1 MEHCPANNQ
10 LETDEGSLDREAS
23 MLRRP
28 IGRRRDSSIV
38 GISDDALRHKD
49 GALTVAYHVEMPAT
63 MFADDMLVDVRYDD
77 LARML
82 AFEKP
87 PGTVVQFRFS
97 TVPDS
102 GQVINRVI
110 ESRAPDGTH
119 TLASLLQ
126 SSNLA
131 YLSNAAKS
139 LPYRRSVLTMWVRI
153 PPKKRG
159 NSTMSALADFK
170 NALTDEAK
178 VRGLFGTLRRLR
190 QIYSRTADDSVV
202 RRTLEDERRAYY
214 NANRVWRQIENSSPL
229 TLRRFTREE
238 IWEAVFL
245 GHCQNASSVP
255 VLPERLGRDLRDYL
269 CGETIEGELS
279 YRMHGDYPVAI
290 VSMFTPPNEFVTADA
305 LRGLIG
311 RRDFNSRHTV
321 VTEYL
326 FPEQRK
332 ETKRLDRRI
341 KQVKRTFTKR
351 DNPEG
356 AAALRSLRSVREE
369 VAGARES
376 LLPTRFYVILY
387 GERATN
393 FSELQTSVDALDEQC
408 ERTVS
413 AIRQI
418 PGANAEREE
427 PEALRA
433 LYSSA
438 IVGELSPKLTGRELT
453 EVSNSVV
460 ALTPTEDSWPGAAR
474 PHTLL
479 STVTGRLVGI
489 DLFDRN
495 QIPSPLIQI
504 IAAPRG
510 GKSILMAQFACD
522 ILASL
527 RDASV
532 NAIDIGETLLPLVTV
547 LGGRYIRPQPD
558 EIRAINI
565 WSYPEL
571 TEGEMPDDVQ
581 KALVVGDLKMLARV
595 RDDDKTS
602 EDVISAVV
610 SQVYENIVSQNGP
623 GRPLFEPVLS
633 HFVAQLKTYPF
644 DSEMVRERRETL
656 VLALNNYIGHP
667 WLDAP
672 THPDYEAKSP
682 FDVFEL
688 GSLKDFPHDIKLSLA
703 YRIAAYVA
711 RCIGR
716 RRADGT
722 RAPTANLFDEMWE
735 IKEEYPFIFKVL
747 QHAGRKGPKENS
759 ITILAT
765 HAFEDIEDVASLSK
779 TGNVIFIGKQLGDYS
794 KVVTHAKLSVNGATA
809 IAHIKTAPGRFS
821 QFVMVIGSGPDQVVE
836 VVQHELSPLMLWT
849 LTTNADERNARSLVG
864 VYRPDWTEMQIHAWL
879 AENYPRGLTAIGLRE
894 IDETLLEVAA

>member
-1 MEHCPANNQ
+1 MEHALTYNR
-10 LETDEGSLDREAS
+10 LESDEDSLDRETSA
-23 MLRRP
+23 LRRP
-28 IGRRRDSSIV
+28 PGRRRDSSIV
-38 GISDDALRHKD
+38 GIYNDALRHKD
-49 GALTVAYHVEMPAT
+49 GALTVAYRVEVPAT
-63 MFADDMLVDVRYDD
+63 MFADDMLLDIRYDD

-87 PGTVVQFRFS
+87 PSTLVQFRYS
-97 TVPDS
+97 TTPDPGHAITS
-102 GQVINRVI
+102 VI
-110 ESRAPDGTH
+110 ESRAPAGTH

-126 SSNLA
+126 SSNLD
-131 YLSNAAKS
+131 YLRGAAKS
-139 LPYRRSVLTMWVRI
+139 LPYRLSVLTIWVRI

-159 NSTMSALADFK
+159 NSTMSAISDLRH
-170 NALTDEAK
+170 ALRAEQKT
-178 VRGLFGTLRRLR
+178 RGLFSALRSLPD
-190 QIYSRTADDSVV
+190 IYSRTADDSVV
-202 RRTLEDERRAYY
+202 RRTLEDEKRAYGH
-214 NANRVWRQIENSSPL
+214 ANRVWRQIENSSPL
-229 TLRRFTREE
+229 TLRRFTRQEM
-238 IWEAVFL
+238 WEAVFF

-255 VLPERLGRDLRDYL
+255 FLPERPGRDLRDYL

-311 RRDFNSRHTV
+311 RRDFNHRHTII
-321 VTEYL
+321 TEYL

-356 AAALRSLRSVREE
+356 AAALRSLRAVREE

-376 LLPTRFYVILY
+376 LLPTRFYVLLF

-393 FSELQTSVDALDEQC
+393 FSELQRSVDALDEQC

-418 PGANAEREE
+418 PGANADREE

-433 LYSSA
+433 LYPSA

-453 EVSNSVV
+453 EVSNSVA
-460 ALTPTEDSWPGAAR
+460 ALTPTEDSWPGASR

-527 RDASV
+527 RDASI
-532 NAIDIGETLLPLVTV
+532 NAIDIGETLRPLVTV

-558 EIRAINI
+558 EVRAINI

-571 TEGEMPDDVQ
+571 REGEMPDDVQ

-595 RDDDKTS
+595 KDDDKTA
-602 EDVISAVV
+602 EDIVSAVV

-656 VLALNNYIGHP
+656 VLALSNYIGHP

-688 GSLKDFPHDIKLSLA
+688 GSLKDFPRDIKLSLA

-716 RRADGT
+716 RREDGT

-759 ITILAT
+759 ITVLAT

-779 TGNVIFIGKQLGDYS
+779 TGNVIFVGKQLGDYS
-794 KVVTHAKLSVNGATA
+794 KIIAHAKLSENGAAA

-849 LTTNADERNARSLVG
+849 LTTNADERNARSLVSA
-864 VYRPDWTEMQIHAWL
+864 YRPDWTDMQTHAWL
-879 AENYPRGLTAIGLRE
+879 ADHYPRGLTAIGLRE
-894 IDETLLEVAA
+894 IDETLLEAAA

>member
-1 MEHCPANNQ
+1 
-10 LETDEGSLDREAS
+10 
-23 MLRRP
+23 
-28 IGRRRDSSIV
+28 V
-38 GISDDALRHKD
+38 GIYRDALRHKD
-49 GALTVAYHVEMPAT
+49 GSMTVAYNVEAPAT
-63 MFADDMLVDVRYDD
+63 MFADDALVDIRYDD

-82 AFEKP
+82 AFDKP
-87 PGTVVQFRFS
+87 AGTVVQFRYA
-97 TVPDS
+97 TIPDP
-102 GQVINRVI
+102 GYAIINVI
-110 ESRAPDGTH
+110 SARAERGTH

-126 SSNLA
+126 ASNLE
-131 YLSNAAKS
+131 YLESSAKR
-139 LPYRRSVLTMWVRI
+139 LPYRRSVLTIWVRV
-153 PPKKRG
+153 PPKKRT
-159 NSTMSALADFK
+159 NSTLSALSDFK
-170 NALTDEAK
+170 QA
-178 VRGLFGTLRRLR
+178 VRHEISTIGLLSAIRKLPKT
-190 QIYSRTADDSVV
+190 YNRTADDAVV
-202 RRTLEDERRAYY
+202 RRTLEDEQRTYSQ
-214 NANRVWRQIENSSPL
+214 ANEVWRQIENSSPL
-229 TLRRFTREE
+229 TLRRFTRQE

-245 GHCQNASSVP
+245 GNCQNAHSIP
-255 VLPERLGRDLRDYL
+255 VFPTRPGRDLRDYL
-269 CGETIEGELS
+269 CGETIEGELN
-279 YRMHGDYPVAI
+279 YLMHGEYPVAI

-311 RRDFNSRHTV
+311 RRDFNSRHTI

-326 FPEQRK
+326 FPDQLK

-356 AAALRSLRSVREE
+356 AAALRSLRAVRDE
-369 VAGARES
+369 VAGTRES

-387 GERATN
+387 GERARN
-393 FSELQTSVDALDEQC
+393 FVELKSSLDRLDEQC
-408 ERTVS
+408 EKIVA

-427 PEALRA
+427 PAALRA
-433 LYSSA
+433 LYPEA
-438 IVGELSPKLTGRELT
+438 IAGELSASLTGRELT
-453 EVSNSVV
+453 EVSTSVA
-460 ALTPTEDSWPGAAR
+460 ALTPTEDSWPGASR

-479 STVTGRLVGI
+479 STATGRLIGI

-532 NAIDIGETLLPLVTV
+532 NAIDIGETLLPLVSV

-558 EIRAINI
+558 EVRAINI
-565 WSYPEL
+565 WSY
-571 TEGEMPDDVQ
+571 EGLSDGEPPDDVQ

-595 RDDDKTS
+595 KDDDKTA
-602 EDVISAVV
+602 EDIISAVV
-610 SQVYENIVSQNGP
+610 TQVYENIVSQNGP
-623 GRPLFEPVLS
+623 GRPLFEPTLS
-633 HFVAQLKTYPF
+633 HFVAQLRTFPF

-656 VLALNNYIGHP
+656 VLGLSNYVGHP

-672 THPDYEAKSP
+672 THSDYERKSP

-688 GSLKDFPHDIKLSLA
+688 GSLKDFPRDIKLSLA
-703 YRIAAYVA
+703 YRIAAHVA

-716 RRADGT
+716 KRADGT

-794 KVVTHAKLSVNGATA
+794 KVVAHAKFSAVGAEA
-809 IAHIKTAPGRFS
+809 IAHIKAAPGRFS
-821 QFVMVIGSGPDQVVE
+821 QFVMVIGTGPDQVVE
-836 VVQHELSPLMLWT
+836 IVQHELSPLMLWT
-849 LTTNADERNARSLVG
+849 LTTNADERNARSRVLAYHPG
-864 VYRPDWTEMQIHAWL
+864 WSDMQVHAWL
-879 AENYPRGLTAIGLRE
+879 AEHYPRGLTALGLRE
-894 IDETLLEVAA
+894 IDETLLEAAA

>member
-1 MEHCPANNQ
+1 MELAIGYDE
-10 LETDEGSLDREAS
+10 LAAARARERETAILTK
-23 MLRRP
+23 P
-28 IGRRRDSSIV
+28 FGRRRDSSIV
-38 GISDDALRHKD
+38 GIFEDALRHKD
-49 GALTVAYHVEMPAT
+49 GALTVAYQVEAPAT
-63 MFADDMLVDVRYDD
+63 MFGDDQLVDLRYDE

-87 PGTVVQFRFS
+87 AGTLVQFRYA
-97 TVPDS
+97 TTPDL
-102 GQVINRVI
+102 GQAISKAINA
-110 ESRAPDGTH
+110 RATTGTH
-119 TLASLLQ
+119 TLAALLQ
-126 SSNLA
+126 ASHLD
-131 YLSNAAKS
+131 YLRDAAKS
-139 LPYRRSVLTMWVRI
+139 FAFRRSVLTMWVRV

-159 NSTMSALADFK
+159 NPTMSALA
-170 NALTDEAK
+170 NE
-178 VRGLFGTLRRLR
+178 R
-190 QIYSRTADDSVV
+190 Q
-202 RRTLEDERRAYY
+202 AYQA
-214 NANRVWRQIENSSPL
+214 ANRVWRQLENSSPFDM
-229 TLRRFTREE
+229 RRFTRQE
-238 IWEAVFL
+238 IWEAVFF
-245 GHCQNASSVP
+245 GHCQNANSAP
-255 VLPERLGRDLRDYL
+255 VLPEALGRDLRDYL
-269 CGETIEGELS
+269 CGETIDGELN
-279 YRMHGDYPVAI
+279 YLMHGDSPVAI
-290 VSMFTPPNEFVTADA
+290 VSMFTPPNETVTADA

-311 RRDFNSRHTV
+311 RRDFNSRHTL

-341 KQVKRTFTKR
+341 KQVKRTFTKK

-356 AAALRSLRSVREE
+356 AAALRSLRAVREE

-376 LLPTRFYVILY
+376 LLPTRSYVILY
-387 GERATN
+387 GERARN
-393 FSELQTSVDALDEQC
+393 FAELKNAVTTLDEQC
-408 ERTVS
+408 ERAIS

-433 LYSSA
+433 LYPSA
-438 IVGELSPKLTGRELT
+438 IAGELSPQLTGRELT
-453 EVSNSVV
+453 EVSTSVV
-460 ALTPTEDSWPGAAR
+460 ALTPTEDSWPGASR

-479 STVTGRLVGI
+479 STVTGRLIGI

-522 ILASL
+522 VLASL

-571 TEGEMPDDVQ
+571 KDGEPPDDIQ
-581 KALVVGDLKMLARV
+581 KALVTGDLKMLARV
-595 RDDDKTS
+595 TDDDKTA
-602 EDVISAVV
+602 EDIISAVV
-610 SQVYENIVSQNGP
+610 SQVYENIVAQNGP

-633 HFVAQLKTYPF
+633 HFVAQLRTFPF
-644 DSEMVRERRETL
+644 DSEMVKERRETL
-656 VLALNNYIGHP
+656 VLALGNYLGHP
-667 WLDAP
+667 WLDAQ

-688 GSLKDFPHDIKLSLA
+688 GSLKDFPRDVKLSLA
-703 YRIAAYVA
+703 YRIAAHVA
-711 RCIGR
+711 RSIGH

-722 RAPTANLFDEMWE
+722 RTPTANLFDEMWE
-735 IKEEYPFIFKVL
+735 IKEEFPFIFKVL

-759 ITILAT
+759 ITVLAT

-779 TGNVIFIGKQLGDYS
+779 TGNVLFIGKHLGDYS
-794 KVVTHAKLSVNGATA
+794 RVVAHAKLSPNGATA
-809 IAHIKTAPGRFS
+809 ISHIKTAPGRFA
-821 QFVMVIGSGPDQVVE
+821 QFVMVIGSGPDQIVE
-836 VVQHELSPLMLWT
+836 MVQHELSPLMLWT
-849 LTTNADERNARSLVG
+849 LTTNADERNARSV
-864 VYRPDWTEMQIHAWL
+864 VAAYHPEWSEMQIHAWL
-879 AENYPRGLTAIGLRE
+879 SQQYPRGLTAVGLRE
-894 IDETLLEVAA
+894 IDESQLQVAA

>member
-1 MEHCPANNQ
+1 M
-10 LETDEGSLDREAS
+10 
-23 MLRRP
+23 
-28 IGRRRDSSIV
+28 RD
-38 GISDDALRHKD
+38 
-49 GALTVAYHVEMPAT
+49 
-63 MFADDMLVDVRYDD
+63 
-77 LARML
+77 
-82 AFEKP
+82 
-87 PGTVVQFRFS
+87 
-97 TVPDS
+97 
-102 GQVINRVI
+102 
-110 ESRAPDGTH
+110 
-119 TLASLLQ
+119 
-126 SSNLA
+126 
-131 YLSNAAKS
+131 
-139 LPYRRSVLTMWVRI
+139 
-153 PPKKRG
+153 
-159 NSTMSALADFK
+159 
-170 NALTDEAK
+170 
-178 VRGLFGTLRRLR
+178 
-190 QIYSRTADDSVV
+190 
-202 RRTLEDERRAYY
+202 
-214 NANRVWRQIENSSPL
+214 
-229 TLRRFTREE
+229 
-238 IWEAVFL
+238 
-245 GHCQNASSVP
+245 
-255 VLPERLGRDLRDYL
+255 
-269 CGETIEGELS
+269 
-279 YRMHGDYPVAI
+279 
-290 VSMFTPPNEFVTADA
+290 
-305 LRGLIG
+305 
-311 RRDFNSRHTV
+311 
-321 VTEYL
+321 
-326 FPEQRK
+326 
-332 ETKRLDRRI
+332 
-341 KQVKRTFTKR
+341 
-351 DNPEG
+351 
-356 AAALRSLRSVREE
+356 E

-376 LLPTRFYVILY
+376 LLPTRFYIVLY
-387 GERATN
+387 GERAKN
-393 FSELQTSVDALDEQC
+393 LSELQGSVDVLDDQC
-408 ERTVS
+408 EKLVS

-433 LYSSA
+433 LYESA

-460 ALTPTEDSWPGAAR
+460 TLTPTEDSWSGAER

-479 STVTGRLVGI
+479 STVTGRLIGI

-558 EIRAINI
+558 EVRAINI

-571 TEGEMPDDVQ
+571 NDGVMPDDVQ
-581 KALVVGDLKMLARV
+581 KALVVEDLKMLARV
-595 RDDDKTS
+595 TDDDKTA
-602 EDVISAVV
+602 EDIISAVV
-610 SQVYENIVSQNGP
+610 SQVYENVVSQNGP

-644 DSEMVRERRETL
+644 DSAMVRERRETL
-656 VLALNNYIGHP
+656 VLGLSNYVGHP

-672 THPDYEAKSP
+672 THPDYENKSP

-688 GSLKDFPHDIKLSLA
+688 GALKDFPQDIKLSLA

-779 TGNVIFIGKQLGDYS
+779 TGNVIFVGKQLGDYS
-794 KVVTHAKLSVNGATA
+794 KVVAHAKLSENGALA
-809 IAHIKTAPGRFS
+809 INHIKTAPGRFS
-821 QFVMVIGSGPDQVVE
+821 QFLMVIGTGPDQIVE
-836 VVQHELSPLMLWT
+836 IVQHELSPLMLWT
-849 LTTNADERNARSLVG
+849 LTTNADERNARSLVSA
-864 VYRPDWTEMQIHAWL
+864 YHPEWTDMQVHAWL
-879 AENYPRGLTAIGLRE
+879 AEHYPRGLTAVGIRE
-894 IDETLLEVAA
+894 IDSSLLETAA

>member
-1 MEHCPANNQ
+1 MESIIAYDDLVAERQQIRQ
-10 LETDEGSLDREAS
+10 LNA
-23 MLRRP
+23 LRNP
-28 IGRRRDSSIV
+28 SGRKRDSSVV
-38 GISDDALRHKD
+38 GIYRDALRHKD
-49 GALTVAYHVEMPAT
+49 GSLTVAYHVEMPAT
-63 MFADDMLVDVRYDD
+63 MFADDELVDIRYDD

-87 PGTVVQFRFS
+87 AGTVVQCRYS
-97 TVPDS
+97 TIPDP
-102 GQVINRVI
+102 GYAIINVINA
-110 ESRAPDGTH
+110 RAAKGTH
-119 TLASLLQ
+119 ALASLLQ
-126 SSNLA
+126 ASNLE
-131 YLSNAAKS
+131 YVESSAKQV
-139 LPYRRSVLTMWVRI
+139 PYRRSVLTIWVRV
-153 PPKKRG
+153 PPRKRS
-159 NSTMSALADFK
+159 NSTLTAISDFK
-170 NALTDEAK
+170 AAFTNEIKRNGFISAVTGVGKLYH
-178 VRGLFGTLRRLR
+178 
-190 QIYSRTADDSVV
+190 QSSDDGVV
-202 RRTLEDERRAYY
+202 RRTLEEEKSNYSQ
-214 NANRVWRQIENSSPL
+214 ANTVWRQIENASPL
-229 TLRRFTREE
+229 TLRRFTRQE

-245 GHCQNASSVP
+245 ANCQGASSIP
-255 VLPERLGRDLRDYL
+255 MLPERPGRDLRDYL
-269 CGETIEGELS
+269 CSETIEGELN
-279 YRMHGDYPVAI
+279 YLMHGQHPVAI

-311 RRDFNSRHTV
+311 RRDFNTRHTII
-321 VTEYL
+321 TEYV
-326 FPEQRK
+326 FPQQLK

-356 AAALRSLRSVREE
+356 AAALRSLRAVRDE

-376 LLPTRFYVILY
+376 LLPTRFYVVLY
-387 GERATN
+387 GERARN
-393 FSELQTSVDALDEQC
+393 FGELKNSVEQLDEQC
-408 ERTVS
+408 EKVIA

-418 PGANAEREE
+418 PGANADREE

-433 LYSSA
+433 LYPTA
-438 IVGELSPKLTGRELT
+438 IAGELSPQLTGRELT
-453 EVSNSVV
+453 EVSTSVV
-460 ALTPTEDSWPGAAR
+460 ALAPTEDAWPGAAR
-474 PHTLL
+474 PHTLV
-479 STVTGRLVGI
+479 STATGRLVGI
-489 DLFDRN
+489 DLFDRQ

-547 LGGRYIRPQPD
+547 VGGRYIRPQPD
-558 EIRAINI
+558 EVRAINI
-565 WSYPEL
+565 WSYETL
-571 TEGEMPDDVQ
+571 RDGEPPDDVQ

-595 RDDDKTS
+595 KDDDKTA
-602 EDVISAVV
+602 EDIISAVV
-610 SQVYENIVSQNGP
+610 TQVYENIVSQNGP
-623 GRPLFEPVLS
+623 GRPLFEPTLS
-633 HFVAQLKTYPF
+633 HFVAQLRTFPF

-656 VLALNNYIGHP
+656 VLGLSNYIGHP

-672 THPDYEAKSP
+672 THPDYENRSS

-703 YRIAAYVA
+703 YRIAAHVA

-716 RRADGT
+716 KRADGT

-779 TGNVIFIGKQLGDYS
+779 AGNVLFIGKQLGDYS
-794 KVVTHAKLSVNGATA
+794 KIVAHAKLSPNGAEA
-809 IAHIKTAPGRFS
+809 IGHIKTAPGRFS
-821 QFVMVIGSGPDQVVE
+821 QFVMVIGTGPDQVVE
-836 VVQHELSPLMLWT
+836 IVQHELSPLMLWT
-849 LTTNADERNARSLVG
+849 LTTNADERNARQRVLA
-864 VYRPDWTEMQIHAWL
+864 YRPTWTDMQVHGWL
-879 AENYPRGLTAIGLRE
+879 AEYYPRGLTAIGLRE
-894 IDETLLEVAA
+894 IDETLLEAAA

>member
-1 MEHCPANNQ
+1 MERDPAHVE
-10 LETDEGSLDREAS
+10 LTDEQELQ
-23 MLRRP
+23 LRTLALVRP
-28 IGRRRDSSIV
+28 SGRRRDSSIV
-38 GISDDALRHKD
+38 GIYKDALRHKD
-49 GALTVAYHVEMPAT
+49 GALTVAYQVETPAT
-63 MFADDMLVDVRYDD
+63 MFADDALVDIRYDD

-87 PGTVVQFRFS
+87 PGTLVQFRYS
-97 TVPDS
+97 TTPDL
-102 GQVINRVI
+102 GQAITSVIS
-110 ESRAPDGTH
+110 SRALADTH
-119 TLASLLQ
+119 TLALLLQ
-126 SSNLA
+126 SSNLE
-131 YLSNAAKS
+131 YLRGAAQS
-139 LPYRRSVLTMWVRI
+139 LPYRRSVLTMWIRV

-159 NSTMSALADFK
+159 NPTMGALADFRD
-170 NALTDEAK
+170 ALRQAMRE
-178 VRGLFGTLRRLR
+178 RGIVSTLRQLTK
-190 QIYSRTADDSVV
+190 IYARTADDSVV
-202 RRTLEDERRAYY
+202 RRTLEAEQQAYSH
-214 NANRVWRQIENSSPL
+214 ANRVWRLFENSSPL
-229 TLRRFTREE
+229 RLRRFNRQE
-238 IWEAVFL
+238 IWEAVFFS
-245 GHCQNASSVP
+245 HCQNSNSAP
-255 VLPERLGRDLRDYL
+255 ILLDRPGRDLRDYL
-269 CGETIEGELS
+269 CGETVEGELN
-279 YRMHGDYPVAI
+279 YLMHGEYPVTI

-305 LRGLIG
+305 LRSLIG
-311 RRDFNSRHTV
+311 RRDFNLRHTI

-341 KQVKRTFTKR
+341 KQVKRTFTRR

-356 AAALRSLRSVREE
+356 AAALRSLRAVREE

-376 LLPTRFYVILY
+376 LLPTRFYVLLY
-387 GERATN
+387 GERARN
-393 FSELQTSVDALDEQC
+393 LSELKQSVEILDEQC
-408 ERTVS
+408 ERMVA
-413 AIRQI
+413 AIRQM
-418 PGANAEREE
+418 PGANADREE

-433 LYSSA
+433 LYHTA
-438 IVGELSPKLTGRELT
+438 LAGELSPGLTGRELT
-453 EVSNSVV
+453 EISTSVV
-460 ALTPTEDSWPGAAR
+460 ALAPTEDSWQGATR

-527 RDASV
+527 SDASV

-547 LGGRYIRPQPD
+547 LGGRYIRPRPN
-558 EIRAINI
+558 EVRAINI

-571 TEGEMPDDVQ
+571 KDGEMPDDIQ

-595 RDDDKTS
+595 RDDDKTA
-602 EDVISAVV
+602 EDIISAVV
-610 SQVYENIVSQNGP
+610 AQVYENIVSQNGP

-633 HFVAQLKTYPF
+633 HFVAQLRTYPF
-644 DSEMVRERRETL
+644 DAEIVRERRETL

-672 THPDYEAKSP
+672 THSDYENKTP

-688 GSLKDFPHDIKLSLA
+688 GSLRDFPNDIKLSLA
-703 YRIAAYVA
+703 YRIAAHVA
-711 RCIGR
+711 RSIGR

-735 IKEEYPFIFKVL
+735 IKDEYAFIFKVL

-779 TGNVIFIGKQLGDYS
+779 TGNVIFVGKQLGDFS
-794 KVVTHAKLSVNGATA
+794 KIIAHAKLSENGATA
-809 IAHIKTAPGRFS
+809 INHIKTAPGRFS
-821 QFVMVIGSGPDQVVE
+821 QFVMVIGTGPDQVVE
-836 VVQHELSPLMLWT
+836 LVQHELSPLMLWT
-849 LTTNADERNARSLVG
+849 LTTNADERNARSIVSA
-864 VYRPDWTEMQIHAWL
+864 YYPDWSETQVHAWL
-879 AENYPRGLTAIGLRE
+879 AQHYPRGLTAVGLRE

>member
-1 MEHCPANNQ
+1 MY
-10 LETDEGSLDREAS
+10 
-23 MLRRP
+23 
-28 IGRRRDSSIV
+28 RDS
-38 GISDDALRHKD
+38 LRHKD
-49 GALTVAYHVEMPAT
+49 GALTVAYHVETPAS
-63 MFADDMLVDVRYDD
+63 MFADDALVDIRYDD

-87 PGTVVQFRFS
+87 AGTLIQFRYS
-97 TVPDS
+97 TNPDPGHAIS
-102 GQVINRVI
+102 KLIG
-110 ESRAPDGTH
+110 SRAQEGTH
-119 TLASLLQ
+119 ALASLLQ
-126 SSNLA
+126 ASNLDCLRTSA
-131 YLSNAAKS
+131 RL
-139 LPYRRSVLTMWVRI
+139 LPYRRSVLSMWVRV
-153 PPKKRG
+153 PSRKRV
-159 NSTMSALADFK
+159 NSTMTALADFK
-170 NALTDEAK
+170 FELTSEMK
-178 VRGLFGTLRRLR
+178 TSGLVAALR
-190 QIYSRTADDSVV
+190 QLPSIYSRTADDSVI
-202 RRTLEDERRAYY
+202 RRTLEDEQRNYIH
-214 NANRVWRQIENSSPL
+214 ANRVWRQVENSSPMI
-229 TLRRFTREE
+229 LRRFTRQE
-238 IWEAVFL
+238 IWEALFF
-245 GHCQNASSVP
+245 GHCQNALSAP
-255 VLPERLGRDLRDYL
+255 LLPEKLGRDLRDYL
-269 CGETIEGELS
+269 CSETIEGELN
-279 YRMHGDYPVAI
+279 YLMHGDYPVAI

-311 RRDFNSRHTV
+311 RRDFNNRHTI

-341 KQVKRTFTKR
+341 KQVKRTFTRR

-356 AAALRSLRSVREE
+356 AVALRSLRAVRDE

-387 GERATN
+387 GEQATN
-393 FSELQTSVDALDEQC
+393 FAELKRSVDALDEQC
-408 ERTVS
+408 EKVVA

-427 PEALRA
+427 PETLRA
-433 LYSSA
+433 LYPSA
-438 IVGELSPKLTGRELT
+438 IVGELNPKLTGRELT

-460 ALTPTEDSWPGAAR
+460 ALTPTEDSWTGAAR

-479 STVTGRLVGI
+479 STVTGRLIGL

-558 EIRAINI
+558 EVQAINI
-565 WSYPEL
+565 WSYADL
-571 TEGEMPDDVQ
+571 KDGEMPDDVQ

-595 RDDDKTS
+595 NDDDKTA
-602 EDVISAVV
+602 EDIISAVV
-610 SQVYENIVSQNGP
+610 AQVYENIVSQNGP

-633 HFVAQLKTYPF
+633 HFVAQLRTYPF
-644 DSEMVRERRETL
+644 ESKMVRERRETL
-656 VLALNNYIGHP
+656 VLALGNYIGHP

-672 THPDYEAKSP
+672 THPDYETKSP

-688 GSLKDFPHDIKLSLA
+688 GSLKDFPRDIKFSLA
-703 YRIAAYVA
+703 YRIAAHVA

-716 RRADGT
+716 KRPDGT

-735 IKEEYPFIFKVL
+735 IKEEYPFIFRVL

-759 ITILAT
+759 ITVLAT

-779 TGNVIFIGKQLGDYS
+779 TGNVLFIGKQLGDFS
-794 KVVTHAKLSVNGATA
+794 KIISHAKLSANGAEA
-809 IAHIKTAPGRFS
+809 ISYIKTAPGRFS

-836 VVQHELSPLMLWT
+836 VIQHELSPLMLWT
-849 LTTNADERNARSLVG
+849 LTTNADERNARSVVAL
-864 VYRPDWTEMQIHAWL
+864 YHPEWSEMQVHDWL
-879 AENYPRGLTAIGLRE
+879 AQQYPRGLTAVGLRE
-894 IDETLLEVAA
+894 IDENLLEIAA

>member
-1 MEHCPANNQ
+1 MERTFAY
-10 LETDEGSLDREAS
+10 DELASDRDS
-23 MLRRP
+23 NRRTSTLRRP
-28 IGRRRDSSIV
+28 AGHRRDSSIV
-38 GISDDALRHKD
+38 GILNDALRHKD

-63 MFADDMLVDVRYDD
+63 MFADDSMVDAQYDD

-82 AFEKP
+82 AFDKP
-87 PGTVVQFRFS
+87 AGTLMQFRYATIPDPGFS
-97 TVPDS
+97 IIN
-102 GQVINRVI
+102 VIS
-110 ESRAPDGTH
+110 SRPEHGTH
-119 TLASLLQ
+119 MLASLLQ
-126 SSNLA
+126 ASNLEFLESSA
-131 YLSNAAKS
+131 RSV
-139 LPYRRSVLTMWVRI
+139 PYRRSILTVWVRV
-153 PPKKRG
+153 PPKRRA
-159 NSTMSALADFK
+159 NSTMSAATDF
-170 NALTDEAK
+170 NSALRDEIKTNGFAQALK
-178 VRGLFGTLRRLR
+178 RLPT
-190 QIYSRTADDSVV
+190 IYARTSDDSVI
-202 RRTLEDERRAYY
+202 RKTLEDEKRNYSYAQG
-214 NANRVWRQIENSSPL
+214 VWRQIENSSPL
-229 TLRRFTREE
+229 RLRRLTRQE
-238 IWEAVFL
+238 IWEAVFF
-245 GHCQNASSVP
+245 GNCQNASSP
-255 VLPERLGRDLRDYL
+255 AQLPARVGRDLRDYL
-269 CGETIEGELS
+269 CSETIEGELN
-279 YRMHGDYPVAI
+279 YLMHGHYPVAI

-305 LRGLIG
+305 MRGLIG
-311 RRDFNSRHTV
+311 RRDFNTRHTI

-341 KQVKRTFTKR
+341 KQVKRTFTRR

-356 AAALRSLRSVREE
+356 AAALRSLRAVRDE

-387 GERATN
+387 GDRARN
-393 FSELQTSVDALDEQC
+393 LVDLRKSVEQLDEQC
-408 ERTVS
+408 EKVVS

-433 LYSSA
+433 LYPSA

-453 EVSNSVV
+453 EISNSVA
-460 ALTPTEDSWPGAAR
+460 ALTPTEDAWPGASR
-474 PHTLL
+474 PHSLL
-479 STVTGRLVGI
+479 ATVTGRLIGI

-558 EIRAINI
+558 EVRAINI
-565 WSYPEL
+565 WSY
-571 TEGEMPDDVQ
+571 EGLRDGEQPDDIQ

-595 RDDDKTS
+595 GDEDKTA
-602 EDVISAVV
+602 EDIISAVV

-623 GRPLFEPVLS
+623 GRPLFEPTLS
-633 HFVAQLKTYPF
+633 HFIAQLKTYPF
-644 DSEMVRERRETL
+644 DSLMVRDRRETL
-656 VLALNNYIGHP
+656 VLTLSNYVGHP

-672 THPDYEAKSP
+672 THPDYENRSA

-703 YRIAAYVA
+703 YRIAAHVA
-711 RCIGR
+711 RCIER
-716 RRADGT
+716 RRGDGT

-779 TGNVIFIGKQLGDYS
+779 TGNVLFIGKQLGDYS
-794 KVVTHAKLSVNGATA
+794 KIVAHAKLSANGAEA
-809 IAHIKTAPGRFS
+809 IAHLKTAPGRFS
-821 QFVMVIGSGPDQVVE
+821 QFVMVIGTSPDQVVE
-836 VVQHELSPLMLWT
+836 IVQDELIQLMLWT
-849 LTTNADERNARSLVG
+849 LTTNADERNARSRVLAQH
-864 VYRPDWTEMQIHAWL
+864 PNWSDMQIHAWL
-879 AENYPRGLTAIGLRE
+879 AEHYPRGLTALGVRE
-894 IDETLLEVAA
+894 IDETLLEAAA